1 MSWIDVTSPIR
12 NVNCLLNNCCKLF
25 AWGRCLRGY
34 CPLPLYVGEM
44 WKLLVC
50 SKFKSWLYK
59 WRLYFRF
66 DQEAACQKALI
77 AFFFFFSAVHR
88 KRNLVWQLSE
98 GSVFCLWLF
107 LCIGSVCVWDL
118 FASLPSPLALRIEA
132 TPASLPLFFPQQ
144 YPALCNECR
153 KWKKC
158 PRLLKMLLDGL
169 DLNLFFFFSPL
180 WQKRRDG

>member
-77 AFFFFFSAVHR
+77 AFFFFSAVHR

-132 TPASLPLFFPQQ
+132 TPASLPLFFP
-144 YPALCNECR
+144 PAVSCSL
-153 KWKKC
+153 
-158 PRLLKMLLDGL
+158 
-169 DLNLFFFFSPL
+169 
-180 WQKRRDG
+180 